1 MEPGGVVSPAPP
13 PLAGQTVLVVED
25 YAINRMIMVNQL
37 RGNGA
42 QVLEAADG
50 DAAVALA
57 AEPGLDLILMDIQ
70 MPGKDGIAAIQEI
83 RRVAR
88 RRPAADPGVY
98 RQRRQIDPPAHPGG
112 GRGWGVDQ
120 TARRSRPRARD
131 PTGAATDDPI
141 DIPG

>member
-1 MEPGGVVSPAPP
+1 
-13 PLAGQTVLVVED
+13 LAGKTVLVVED
-25 YAINRMIMVNQL
+25 YAINRTIMAHQL

-42 QVLEAADG
+42 RVLEAGDG

-83 RRVAR
+83 RRWTR

-98 RQRRQIDPPAHPGG
+98 RQRRQTDPPAHPG
-112 GRGWGVDQ
+112 RRAQIGVLTKPLGEADLVR
-120 TARRSRPRARD
+120 AVRRALRRNRPAF
-131 PTGAATDDPI
+131 P
-141 DIPG
+141 IPGEG